1 MAVPH
6 LDQQKEK
13 EISML
18 AFPDS
23 NSLSDY
29 ENIFKYI
36 FKYGIIYVGPLMENM
51 ALSVLNRKKILI
63 IEEDIHKNHL

>member
-36 FKYGIIYVGPLMENM
+36 FKYLLIYIGPLMENM
-51 ALSVLNRKKILI
+51 AL
-63 IEEDIHKNHL
+63 